1 MAHTP
6 GPWSVDSESGNDG
19 EAEVIVAADRTIC
32 WTADTFTDEEGAA
45 ITDEDRANA
54 RLIAA
59 APELLSCCRELL
71 AIVEDEYANDRY
83 PEELK
88 SWKRTISDTAK
99 AIAKAEGRS
108 G

>member
-6 GPWSVDSESGNDG
+6 GPWWVEVSDDSERREVYDG
-19 EAEVIVAADRTIC
+19 FGHTATVYGEPATAAD
-32 WTADTFTDEEGAA
+32 
-45 ITDEDRANA
+45 NA

-99 AIAKAEGRS
+99 AIAKAEGRTDDQS
-108 G
+108 GI